1 MEKDLAKK
9 PPPKINEMDKQQ
21 LINAMAREHSIVSLP
36 VGTVK
41 ANSKR
46 AAVIATTDTKKQ
58 QQQQQEVATCIL
70 DIVEHAR
77 VTKRH
82 AQEFLGAFIEAVFE
96 RGVTEDDRS
105 ILSSLCPAVESRI
118 RVVSQASSSTYA
130 SSGGT
135 DKETDDSDEEN
146 NDSDKENN
154 DSDKENNGSD
164 DPDSEPSDAER
175 PFIAFY
181 QSLLAYIY
189 SRKATSR
196 KGKVGKLLDCATTL
210 GIALPPVAS
219 RTVSYPTK
227 ELLESTAKQLYQ
239 SIKKMYCNGSIAFE
253 KKVMR
258 ICQP

>member
-130 SSGGT
+130 SSCGT
-135 DKETDDSDEEN
+135 DKETDGSDE
-146 NDSDKENN
+146 
-154 DSDKENNGSD
+154 ENNGSD
-164 DPDSEPSDAER
+164 DPDSEPSDADR

-196 KGKVGKLLDCATTL
+196 KGKIGKLLDCATTL